1 MNGIKN
7 GGWVCFT
14 NVLTADQAL
23 AVVNLE
29 KFVR

>member
-1 MNGIKN
+1 MSGIKN
-7 GGWVCFT
+7 GGCFT

-29 KFVR
+29 KSVR

>member
-1 MNGIKN
+1 MSGIKN
-7 GGWVCFT
+7 GGVLL